1 MENLK
6 STLGHVSEET
16 LSFEIQIEEHTVVDN
31 FPNGVCTS
39 KKKTWERVVAAK
51 P

>member
-1 MENLK
+1 MLTLDNLK

-16 LSFEIQIEEHTVVDN
+16 LSFEIQIEEHSVVDN

-39 KKKTWERVVAAK
+39 PEDAY
-51 P
+51 

>member
-1 MENLK
+1 MLTLDNLK

-39 KKKTWERVVAAK
+39 REDAY
-51 P
+51 